1 MRRLLLA
8 VLVLILLTA
17 LAAGGGWL
25 WFSTEITRDGPHA
38 ADRVVLI
45 PPGSSVRAIAGKLTD
60 AGIVRSDLLFRLAAR
75 TEGAERAL
83 KSGEFLFPARASI
96 TGVLGILAKGDTVDR
111 NLTIPEGLTVAEA
124 LDIVAKAEG
133 LTGPLPDS
141 PDEGRLLPE
150 TYRYAYYDTKAQAV
164 RRMEQALDTALRKAW
179 DGRED
184 GLPLVSPEEALILAS
199 IVEKETGVKAER
211 RRVAGVFL
219 NRLRK
224 GMKLQSDPTVIYGLT
239 QGKGPLGRDLTRA
252 DLEASS
258 PWNTYVIDGL
268 PPTPIANPG
277 LAAIEAVLHPED
289 TKDLYFVAD
298 GTGGHVFSETLME
311 HNRNVAKWR
320 KFRNGQKN
328 GESVGK

>member
-25 WFSTEITRDGPHA
+25 WFSTEITHDGPHA

-133 LTGPLPDS
+133 LTGRCP
-141 PDEGRLLPE
+141 
-150 TYRYAYYDTKAQAV
+150 T
-164 RRMEQALDTALRKAW
+164 RRTRGACCPRPIDMPITTPRPRPCAAW
-179 DGRED
+179 SR
-184 GLPLVSPEEALILAS
+184 PWI
-199 IVEKETGVKAER
+199 R
-211 RRVAGVFL
+211 RC
-219 NRLRK
+219 
-224 GMKLQSDPTVIYGLT
+224 
-239 QGKGPLGRDLTRA
+239 GKP
-252 DLEASS
+252 
-258 PWNTYVIDGL
+258 
-268 PPTPIANPG
+268 
-277 LAAIEAVLHPED
+277 
-289 TKDLYFVAD
+289 
-298 GTGGHVFSETLME
+298 GTGGRTGCRWSA
-311 HNRNVAKWR
+311 RR
-320 KFRNGQKN
+320 RP
-328 GESVGK
+328 